1 MISCLTSS
9 QYKAAVNFL
18 VSVFCQKDMKVFFS
32 FQVTWLSFRTYMQ
45 LFSYTMDVL
54 YPQGLQRI
62 IMDMFGV
69 DNEKVLVI
77 VIMFIA
83 TSLL

>member
-1 MISCLTSS
+1 
-9 QYKAAVNFL
+9 
-18 VSVFCQKDMKVFFS
+18 
-32 FQVTWLSFRTYMQ
+32 MQ

-77 VIMFIA
+77 AIMFIA